1 MKTFLAQLSLIY
13 CLQFSDDD
21 PFMIELTL
29 PSLLRIEDPNERAS
43 LEAQILEFGQTPK
56 QLFTSPHPQKLVKFY
71 QSHVRVNFSKK
82 HHVSFSSIYISKT
95 RSRASLPLWCRSINW
110 SRKYFLCFQAT
121 RVYLHILYEVAINI
135 HSPTNQTPLTFQ
147 YSPPQPIASTL
158 HQVSSFRENLR
169 LSSDREN
176 HPSEKSPT
184 MKTESTCFAKSL
196 RR

>member
-1 MKTFLAQLSLIY
+1 MKTFFAQLSLNY

-71 QSHVRVNFSKK
+71 QSHVRVNCSKK
-82 HHVSFSSIYISKT
+82 HHVSFSSIYIQN
-95 RSRASLPLWCRSINW
+95 AQPSLSSLAMSIDKLKSEVFSMFPGHLSMLAQRVWSCCKYTWSNW
-110 SRKYFLCFQAT
+110 PNTS
-121 RVYLHILYEVAINI
+121 YL
-135 HSPTNQTPLTFQ
+135 STPPF
-147 YSPPQPIASTL
+147 PPRLIASTL
-158 HQVSSFRENLR
+158 HQVNSFREKLGLHN
-169 LSSDREN
+169 EN
-176 HPSEKSPT
+176 HPSRKSPT
-184 MKTESTCFAKSL
+184 MKTEITCFTKSL

>member
-1 MKTFLAQLSLIY
+1 MFFAQLSLNY

-71 QSHVRVNFSKK
+71 QSHVRVNYSKK
-82 HHVSFSSIYISKT
+82 HHVSFSSIYIQN
-95 RSRASLPLWCRSINW
+95 AQPSLSSPAMSIDKLN
-110 SRKYFLCFQAT
+110 SEVFSMFPGHLSMLAQ
-121 RVYLHILYEVAINI
+121 LYEVVVNI
-135 HSPTNQTPLTFQ
+135 HGPTDQTPLTFQ
-147 YSPPQPIASTL
+147 HPPFPPRLIASTL
-158 HQVSSFRENLR
+158 HQVNSFREKLGLHN
-169 LSSDREN
+169 EN
-176 HPSEKSPT
+176 HPSRKSPT
-184 MKTESTCFAKSL
+184 MKTESTCFTKSL

>member
-1 MKTFLAQLSLIY
+1 MKTFLAQVSLIY

-82 HHVSFSSIYISKT
+82 HHVSFSSIYIQNT
-95 RSRASLPLWCRSINW
+95 
-110 SRKYFLCFQAT
+110 
-121 RVYLHILYEVAINI
+121 
-135 HSPTNQTPLTFQ
+135 
-147 YSPPQPIASTL
+147 QPS
-158 HQVSSFRENLR
+158 
-169 LSSDREN
+169 LSSLVMSIDKL
-176 HPSEKSPT
+176 KSKVFSMFPGH
-184 MKTESTCFAKSL
+184 
-196 RR
+196 